1 MIAMRLIAMC
11 FDLTFLF
18 HRLRAR
24 LLNCSPPAFRAMN
37 PDMQGYLVRL
47 SNFITHLGV
56 AILIAGSNSNPRKHY
71 SNLFAQSTFIL
82 VGVFISIHRNQI
94 DISDAEFAL
103 HLTRSPTCI
112 YLVLLVIPRLFMK
125 SFLPF
130 ARHATQNIRF
140 WSNGTAWKELWIA
153 LTTPGVV
160 DSFCGAFGVLSCLAL
175 NISVQLN
182 SIGNFYSPVSCPA
195 NGCVEPVS
203 YTFAQR
209 ITVWFSLVVIS
220 LVLYECVL
228 ERHKALRWKLM
239 RDLAARKPS
248 IRKTFYWKRGV
259 CGICATWY
267 IAATLHPWIPFL
279 YVSVLFYDWAK
290 NLNLWTIEPKFQLTY
305 GQVLAICPAIPVAL
319 QCFAL
324 AFHHRSSILII
335 PARLFSDIIWII
347 TGKGQAWRR
356 AEDIELND
364 VWQSFPADVLVVVE
378 PDLPI
383 HLRNLSGF
391 QSETSNARRR
401 RHRKTL
407 KTTDAAPTSALNA
420 SVSHLPEMD
429 LGEVNLMSIPDVR

>member
-1 MIAMRLIAMC
+1 
-11 FDLTFLF
+11 
-18 HRLRAR
+18 
-24 LLNCSPPAFRAMN
+24 
-37 PDMQGYLVRL
+37 
-47 SNFITHLGV
+47 
-56 AILIAGSNSNPRKHY
+56 
-71 SNLFAQSTFIL
+71 
-82 VGVFISIHRNQI
+82 
-94 DISDAEFAL
+94 
-103 HLTRSPTCI
+103 
-112 YLVLLVIPRLFMK
+112 MK

-140 WSNGTAWKELWIA
+140 WSNRTAWKELWIA
-153 LTTPGVV
+153 LAAPGVV

-182 SIGNFYSPVSCPA
+182 GIANFYSPRPVSCAA
-195 NGCVEPVS
+195 NGWVEPVR
-203 YTFAQR
+203 YTVGQR
-209 ITVWFSLVVIS
+209 IAVWFSLVVIS
-220 LVLYECVL
+220 LFLYECVL

-279 YVSVLFYDWAK
+279 YVSVL
-290 NLNLWTIEPKFQLTY
+290 
-305 GQVLAICPAIPVAL
+305 AICPAIPVAMR
-319 QCFAL
+319 CFAL

-383 HLRNLSGF
+383 HLRNLSSF
-391 QSETSNARRR
+391 QSETSNTRRR
-401 RHRKTL
+401 RNRKTL
-407 KTTDAAPTSALNA
+407 KTTDAAPTSAMNA

-429 LGEVNLMSIPDVR
+429 LGEVSLMSIPDVGATVTSHAAETPDNAQISASEADYGSDRHRHSARARRVRMPHAGALTTMKPFNSF